1 MRYQGRITGWKDDQG
16 FGFVTPNGG
25 GTRAF
30 VHIKA
35 FQRSANRPQDGDLIT
50 YELSTDTKG
59 RSTAMNILFA
69 LVPQPVQQKK
79 ITWAG
84 SILALIFYGFLCTLV
99 FLNKLPRQA
108 LWLYSGASILA
119 FLMYGLDKSSARSH
133 GRRIPEQT
141 LHMVSLLGGW
151 PGALVAQKVFRHK
164 TQKAAFQRVFW
175 VAVVVNLGV
184 LGWVVSQGGNDVLK
198 SILG

>member
-25 GTRAF
+25 GTKAF

-35 FQRSANRPQDGDLIT
+35 FQSAKSRPQDGDLIT

-59 RSTAMNILFA
+59 RSTATKILFA
-69 LVPQPVQQKK
+69 LAPQPAQQRKVA
-79 ITWAG
+79 WSG
-84 SILALIFYGFLCTLV
+84 SVFALIFYGALCTLV
-99 FLNKLPRQA
+99 LQKKLPIQL
-108 LWLYSGASILA
+108 LWLYSGASVIA

-141 LHMVSLLGGW
+141 LQVVSLLGGW
-151 PGALVAQKVFRHK
+151 PGALVAQKLFRHK
-164 TQKAAFQRVFW
+164 TQKVAFQRVFW
-175 VAVVVNLGV
+175 VTVVVNLGV
-184 LGWVVSQGGNDVLK
+184 LGWFN
-198 SILG
+198 

>member
-25 GTRAF
+25 GTKAF

-35 FQRSANRPQDGDLIT
+35 FRRAAGRPQDGDLIT
-50 YELSTDTKG
+50 YELSTDAKG
-59 RSTAMNILFA
+59 RSTAVKILFA
-69 LVPQPVQQKK
+69 LVPQPAQQKN
-79 ITWAG
+79 ITWSG
-84 SILALIFYGFLCTLV
+84 SLFALTFYGLLCTLV
-99 FLNKLPRQA
+99 FLNKLPRQV

-119 FLMYGLDKSSARSH
+119 LLMYGLDKSSAKSH

-141 LHMVSLLGGW
+141 LQMVSLLGGW

-164 TQKAAFQRVFW
+164 TQKVAFQRVFW

-184 LGWVVSQGGNDVLK
+184 LGWVASQM
-198 SILG
+198 